1 MGARWLLTLGVLLF
15 ITSLSAVAQEATI
28 VGTVTDPTGAA
39 VPNAKV
45 QVINI
50 DTNSTL
56 DFFSN
61 ALGNYLAPN
70 LPAGSYRII
79 VQKQGFRNV
88 VREPVL
94 VRAQSRVRVDFTFQI
109 GAASETVTVSAEAP
123 LLDVSA
129 TSAPSNLPA
138 KFIDDLPM
146 IVFGEKRNITDN
158 LRYLPGNTSTKS
170 LSGNY

>member
-1 MGARWLLTLGVLLF
+1 M
-15 ITSLSAVAQEATI
+15 
-28 VGTVTDPTGAA
+28 TDPTGAA

-56 DFFSN
+56 DFFTN
-61 ALGNYLAPN
+61 ELGNYLAPN
-70 LPAGSYRII
+70 LPSGSYRIM
-79 VQKQGFRNV
+79 VHKEGFRSL

-94 VRAQSRVRVDFTFQI
+94 VRAQGRVRVDFTFQI
-109 GAASETVTVSAEAP
+109 GSASESVTVNADAP

-129 TSAPSNLPA
+129 TSAPTNLPA

-158 LRYLPGNTSTKS
+158 LRYLPGNTSSNGS
-170 LSGNY
+170 LGSGEPAESWSGRGTRRRSPGYQTRT